1 MGGVLQQGWLYTGQL
16 APVAELDANNRVV
29 ARFVYASKSN
39 VPDYMVKSGITYRFI
54 TDQLGSVRL
63 VVNSQTGEI
72 AQQLRYD
79 EFGVV
84 LENTNPG
91 FQPFGFAGGLYDTD
105 TGLVRFGARD
115 YDPHTG
121 RWTSKD
127 PIRFSGGD
135 SNLYGYV
142 LGDPVNFID
151 PTGEF
156 LQAMLVRGLYGA
168 GKEFLWQLVVEGRS
182 LNCVDYGE
190 VAIKGVKAAFGNPGV
205 GSRGIRAGKGEVF
218 YKTAAEATA
227 AAKKLGFV
235 KLKVVFI
242 HDQAV
247 YYNKKTRQYISRDV
261 GSGRNGS
268 HNGGVWKIASSVKD
282 LGSKISRTATVDAN
296 LKEVG

>member
-1 MGGVLQQGWLYTGQL
+1 
-16 APVAELDANNRVV
+16 
-29 ARFVYASKSN
+29 
-39 VPDYMVKSGITYRFI
+39 MVKGGITYRFI

-63 VVNSQTGEI
+63 VVNSQSGEI

-84 LENTNPG
+84 LEDTNPG
-91 FQPFGFAGGLYDTD
+91 FQPFGFAGGLYDSD

-127 PIRFSGGD
+127 PIRFGGGD

-168 GKEFLWQLVVEGRS
+168 GKEFLWQVVVEGRS
-182 LNCVDYGE
+182 VNCVDYGE
-190 VAIKGVKAAFGNPGV
+190 VAIAGVNAAFGNPGKV
-205 GSRGIRAGKGEVF
+205 GNAAQSGIRGLQSLN
-218 YKTAAEATA
+218 TQIN
-227 AAKKLGFV
+227 KLG
-235 KLKVVFI
+235 K
-242 HDQAV
+242 Q
-247 YYNKKTRQYISRDV
+247 R
-261 GSGRNGS
+261 
-268 HNGGVWKIASSVKD
+268 
-282 LGSKISRTATVDAN
+282 
-296 LKEVG
+296 

>member
-1 MGGVLQQGWLYTGQL
+1 
-16 APVAELDANNRVV
+16 
-29 ARFVYASKSN
+29 
-39 VPDYMVKSGITYRFI
+39 MVKGGITYRFI

-63 VVNSQTGEI
+63 VVNSQSGEI

-84 LENTNPG
+84 LEDTNPG
-91 FQPFGFAGGLYDTD
+91 FQPFGFAGGLYDSD

-127 PIRFSGGD
+127 PIRFGGGD

-168 GKEFLWQLVVEGRS
+168 GKEFLWQVVVEGRS
-182 LNCVDYGE
+182 VNCVDYGA
-190 VAIKGVKAAFGNPGV
+190 VAIAGVNAAFGNPGAGPRAAASKAKKGAKASKITSPNQLNMQIQTGNAPPGLERVDV
-205 GSRGIRAGKGEVF
+205 GKVKGEQAHIHF
-218 YKTAAEATA
+218 KDGSALNIDGTWKHGET
-227 AAKKLGFV
+227 KLTTQQE
-235 KLKVVFI
+235 KWIRK
-242 HDQAV
+242 
-247 YYNKKTRQYISRDV
+247 
-261 GSGRNGS
+261 NGWS
-268 HNGGVWKIASSVKD
+268 LPK
-282 LGSKISRTATVDAN
+282 
-296 LKEVG
+296 